1 MVKRMVCPKCGR
13 QGKPNDRF
21 CSKCGMLLVEK
32 EVEDTGPNTQN
43 TNETVNRHANTN
55 AGMGEI
61 DIKSMFS
68 KFLYFVTHMWFRGFD
83 GGEEETDRAR
93 YVLNPQPLENQMKKI
108 KNFYPI
114 FLICIC
120 VGFFNGVLLVIGFI
134 GLFMTYVIDVCVTE
148 YRLYRLRRLKFWA
161 NFEMTDERIF
171 EKIQPVMF
179 SKYGISVSR
188 NEKNQVVIAIND
200 FCYTV
205 LLNSDSTFCIR
216 WDASLKRMTSIILM
230 RSLVYYKYY
239 KEMLGAM
246 GTIAYEIQ
254 AQFGVVQDVNENQ
267 TTHTYQQ
274 QEKEKQSSGKWEGNS
289 YNFSWSTLTNAK
301 TNWIAVVSSILMI
314 ICPFLPYV
322 KVTVFGVTS
331 TESLIGGDGIF
342 FLGIGIIALIL
353 GLKGKDI
360 GVMFTSIAAGTLT
373 IIEVIN
379 FSNTINEDEF
389 GYLMQ
394 KESGYYLMIAA
405 TIVLVIAG
413 LYRKFMP
420 DAN

>member
-32 EVEDTGPNTQN
+32 EVEDTGPNT
-43 TNETVNRHANTN
+43 NETVNRHENTN

-68 KFLYFVTHMWFRGFD
+68 KFLYFITHMWFRGFD
-83 GGEEETDRAR
+83 GGEEETDQAR

-120 VGFFNGVLLVIGFI
+120 IGFFSTVFLAI
-134 GLFMTYVIDVCVTE
+134 GLIGLPLTCIIDGCVTE
-148 YRLYRLRRLKFWA
+148 YRMYRLRRLKFWA
-161 NFEMTDERIF
+161 NSEMTDERIF
-171 EKIQPVMF
+171 EKLQPVMF
-179 SKYGISVSR
+179 SKYGISISR
-188 NEKNQVVIAIND
+188 NEKNQAVIIIND
-200 FCYTV
+200 FSYTV
-205 LLNSDSTFCIR
+205 ILNSDSTFCIR
-216 WDASLKRMTSIILM
+216 WDASLKRMAFIILM
-230 RSLVYYKYY
+230 RSSVYYKYY

-254 AQFGVVQDVNENQ
+254 AQFGVVQDVNGNQ

-331 TESLIGGDGIF
+331 TESLIGGDGLF

-353 GLKGKDI
+353 GLKGKDT

-379 FSNTINEDEF
+379 FSNAINEEEF

-394 KESGYYLMIAA
+394 KESGYYLMIAS

>member
-1 MVKRMVCPKCGR
+1 MVKRMVCPKCGM

-21 CSKCGMLLVEK
+21 CGKCGILLVEK
-32 EVEDTGPNTQN
+32 EVEDTNQSTEN
-43 TNETVNRHANTN
+43 MNSRANAKARLNEN
-55 AGMGEI
+55 
-61 DIKSMFS
+61 DIKQMFS
-68 KFLYFVTHMWFRGFD
+68 KFLYFITHMWFRGFD
-83 GGEEETDRAR
+83 GGEEETDQAR

-114 FLICIC
+114 FLICIGIG
-120 VGFFNGVLLVIGFI
+120 VFNEVFLAI
-134 GLFMTYVIDVCVTE
+134 GLIGLPVTCVIDGCLTE
-148 YRLYRLRRLKFWA
+148 YRMYRLRRLKFWA
-161 NFEMTDERIF
+161 NSEMTDERIF
-171 EKIQPVMF
+171 EKLQPVMF
-179 SKYGISVSR
+179 SKYGISISR
-188 NEKNQVVIAIND
+188 NEKNQAVIIIND
-200 FCYTV
+200 FSYTV
-205 LLNSDSTFCIR
+205 ILNFDSTFCIR
-216 WDASLKRMTSIILM
+216 WDASLKRMASIILM
-230 RSLVYYKYY
+230 RSSVYYKYY

-246 GTIAYEIQ
+246 GTIAYEVQ
-254 AQFGVVQDVNENQ
+254 AQFGVVQNVNENQ
-267 TTHTYQQ
+267 NTHTYQQ
-274 QEKEKQSSGKWEGNS
+274 REKEKQSSGKWEGNS

-322 KVTVFGVTS
+322 KVTVFGVAS

-353 GLKGKDI
+353 GLKGKDN

-379 FSNTINEDEF
+379 FSNAINEEEF
-389 GYLMQ
+389 GYLIQ
-394 KESGYYLMIAA
+394 KESGYYLMIAS

-413 LYRKFMP
+413 FCRKFMP